1 MTDSN
6 PGLLHIESL
15 TTRLE
20 TDTGPI
26 RPVSQ
31 VTLRLE
37 AGETLAVV
45 GESGSGK
52 SLLAF
57 SIMRLLPPSG
67 RIEAGEILWK
77 GKDLCRMGHEQ
88 LRRIRGKEISLVFQE
103 SGAALNPVRTIGD
116 QLAEPLRTHLSLT
129 RRQAR
134 ERAVELLSEVRIED
148 PGQRVKDYPHQLS
161 GGMKQRVL
169 IAMAIACDPEL
180 VIADEPTTALDAT
193 LQARILELLA
203 GLKERRNLSMLLIT
217 HDLALVRGNADRV
230 AVMYAGRIVEEGS
243 SATILEDPRHPYTR
257 GLWQSLPKPRGDAP
271 GKSKLTAMAGMVP
284 HLAALPPGCAFEPR
298 CPDRFE
304 PCAREVPSLQRTAEA
319 EWAEASRPHRSAC
332 YHTPAVLD
340 AMTIKR

>member
-1 MTDSN
+1 MSDGT
-6 PGLLHIESL
+6 PLLDIQAL

-31 VTLRLE
+31 VTLHLD

-52 SLLAF
+52 SMLAF
-57 SIMRLLPPSG
+57 SIVRLLPPSG
-67 RIEAGEILWK
+67 RIEAGAILWK
-77 GKDLCRMGHEQ
+77 GKDLCRMTHEE
-88 LRRIRGKEISLVFQE
+88 LRRIRGKEIALVFQE

-116 QLAEPLRTHLSLT
+116 QLAEPLRTHLSLS

-134 ERAVELLSEVRIED
+134 ERAVELLAEVRIQD
-148 PGQRVKDYPHQLS
+148 PAQRVKDYPHQLS

-217 HDLALVRGNADRV
+217 HDLALVRENAES
-230 AVMYAGRIVEEGS
+230 GRGHVCRSHRRG
-243 SATILEDPRHPYTR
+243 R
-257 GLWQSLPKPRGDAP
+257 GLVHHPRRSAAPLHQGALAVASQAERRRSRQIEARGDGGHGSTSRGTSSRVCFRAP
-271 GKSKLTAMAGMVP
+271 LSRLLRALLARGSVAAARPGEAG
-284 HLAALPPGCAFEPR
+284 
-298 CPDRFE
+298 
-304 PCAREVPSLQRTAEA
+304 AR
-319 EWAEASRPHRSAC
+319 RPHQSAC
-332 YHTPAVLD
+332 YHDEAVLE
-340 AMTIKR
+340 AMTAKT

>member
-1 MTDSN
+1 MNDRTPFLD
-6 PGLLHIESL
+6 IEAL
-15 TTRLE
+15 TTRIE
-20 TDTGPI
+20 TDTGSI
-26 RPVSQ
+26 RPVNQ
-31 VTLRLE
+31 VTLHLD

-52 SLLAF
+52 SMLAF

-67 RIEAGEILWK
+67 RIEAGTILWK
-77 GKDLCRMGHEQ
+77 GKDLCRMNHEE
-88 LRRIRGKEISLVFQE
+88 LRRIRGKEIALVFQE

-116 QLAEPLRTHLSLT
+116 QLAEPLRTHLSFS

-134 ERAVELLSEVRIED
+134 ERAVELLAEVRMED

-203 GLKERRNLSMLLIT
+203 GLKEHRKLSMLLIT
-217 HDLALVRGNADRV
+217 HDLALVRENADRV

-243 SATILEDPRHPYTR
+243 SSTLLEQPRHPYTQ
-257 GLWQSLPKPRGDAP
+257 GLCQSLPKSRGNAH
-271 GKSKLTAMAGMVP
+271 GKSKLAAMAGMVP

-298 CPDRFE
+298 CPEKFE
-304 PCAREVPSLQRTAEA
+304 PCTREVPSLEPVDGTGRSEH
-319 EWAEASRPHRSAC
+319 PHRSAC
-332 YHTPAVLD
+332 YHNQAVLE
-340 AMTIKR
+340 AMTAKI